1 MALSDHRLIRLLEK
15 LALPASDYVVT
26 GSGPLLA
33 HGLRKDIHDID
44 LVARGKAWEQ
54 AALLGPVRRSKSGL
68 GRWIALDDGQIEIF
82 DHWVGGLTDVDAM
95 IDGAELVD
103 GIPFLTLRDTLR
115 WKRGLGRA
123 KDLPD
128 IAVIERH
135 LALVP
140 H

>member
-33 HGLRKDIHDID
+33 RGLRNDIHDID
-44 LVARGKAWEQ
+44 VLARGKAWERA
-54 AALLGPVRRSKSGL
+54 AALGTVRRSKSGL
-68 GRWIALDDGQIEIF
+68 GLWIPLAGGEIEVF

-95 IDGAELVD
+95 IDGAEFVGGL
-103 GIPFLTLRDTLR
+103 PFLSLRDTLR

-128 IAVIERH
+128 IALIERH

>member
-1 MALSDHRLIRLLEK
+1 MALSEHRLIRLLEK

-33 HGLRKDIHDID
+33 HGLRNDIHDID
-44 LVARGKAWEQ
+44 VVARGKAWEQ
-54 AALLGPVRRSKSGL
+54 AAALGRVRRSKSGL
-68 GRWIALDDGQIEIF
+68 GRWIVLADGEIEVF

-103 GIPFLTLRDTLR
+103 GIPFLPLRETLR

-128 IAVIERH
+128 IALIERH